1 MLTLLRK
8 ALGKIGSGLL
18 YGVGIGVSVG
28 LIMYVISEKMTAS
41 AWNDVALDKVFV
53 SKHEEVK
60 RDQAL
65 FILGT
70 IENRGSETVRMPTVQ
85 VDLFDKN
92 GKFVEQCSEYI
103 KGGLKPGES
112 RNFKVSCGV
121 CKGHP
126 SVEHASYKIRVI
138 GL

>member
-1 MLTLLRK
+1 MLQLIK
-8 ALGKIGSGLL
+8 NALNKIGAGLL
-18 YGVGIGVSVG
+18 YGIGIGVSAG
-28 LIMYVISEKMTAS
+28 LIMYVISDKMWAS
-41 AWNDVALDKVFV
+41 AWNDAALEKVVV

-70 IENRGSETVRMPTVQ
+70 VENRGTETVRMPNVE

-112 RNFKVSCGV
+112 RNFKVSCGG
-121 CKGHP
+121 CKERP
-126 SVEHASYKIRVI
+126 PVEHASYKVRVI